1 MIKTTNLKKGEL
13 YAFSV
18 YGGRLEAG
26 LYWGEGESGSLQ
38 FCPLNETSL
47 ERIEAGKKP
56 YIEYI
61 SGSNVDSRTVQ
72 IAAHSLSP
80 DELDYYNKITKRLV

>member
-18 YGGRLEAG
+18 YGGRLQAG
-26 LYWGEGESGSLQ
+26 LYWGEGEAGNPQ
-38 FCPLNETSL
+38 FCPLTENSL
-47 ERIEAGKKP
+47 QRIEEGKKP

-61 SGSNVDSRTVQ
+61 GGSNIDSRIVQ
-72 IAAHSLSP
+72 IAPHSLDP
-80 DELDYYNKITKRLV
+80 DQLDYYNKITKRTA